1 MGRKLRSSNLLSN
14 LPQLQ
19 NLIKRDPQSYEEEF
33 SQQLHHF
40 EASLAIFELKPDE
53 EAKEFGDLIN
63 FLSQVAR
70 CYPEKS
76 AQFPTQLI
84 ELLQKHY
91 PVLNADLRRSIVQAL
106 VLLRNR
112 GVVTNTR
119 VMPLFFT
126 LFRCHDK
133 KLRSLLYSHIVN
145 DVKVANKGKHRDH
158 KLNKTLQSFMYTM
171 ITAADA
177 QDKHGEGAIAA
188 KKSLDVCIELYRK
201 NIWTD
206 AKAVNV
212 IVQACFSPINKIML
226 TAVQFFLNPT
236 KKADTDDADDED
248 EDEAK
253 SGGAGK
259 TKKHNV
265 NFMMIQ
271 HQSNVNKKTKHRV
284 RVLEK
289 ATRIRKREQ
298 ARRDGQLPDDD
309 DDEVVAGSKKK
320 TGPAVSFDA
329 LSLVHDPQGFAE
341 KLFARVHRSA
351 TATKRGGNTADRFEV
366 RLILLKLISR
376 LIGHHQLQ
384 LMAFYPFLQR
394 YLQPHQMEV
403 TQILA
408 LLANASHAFTPPD
421 VLQPLIRAIADNF
434 VSDHCAP
441 EVMCAGLNTV
451 RAIAAR
457 QPLAVDPDLL
467 NDLVMY
473 RKHKDKGVMMAARSL
488 LLLYRQTNPEMLHRR
503 DRGRE
508 ATMNLSAGGS
518 GKAPLGFGEIRPA
531 EGVAGAELLEL
542 PSDSDSQLEYVSA
555 DEEQASGEEL
565 DSDEEQVSGEEL
577 DSGKERASGEEL
589 DSVDEEQGSDEE
601 SLASGTECLDAASS
615 DESEEEEPTAQT
627 AVAGAK
633 KRVDM
638 MRILTNEDFARIERL
653 KRRQRHEGQ
662 QQHSSKKARAED
674 GYSDYDESEAS
685 GSDSQSEDTGG
696 MVDGWDILGD
706 YHSRRRRRKATYDER
721 MESIRSGR
729 EGREKF
735 SSSKAKR
742 EKEGRSLS
750 NKEKRKTKNFKMIA
764 HKRSVVSKGKRS
776 LAQKRRE
783 LRNHITYGLR
793 GEDYTRYRRYCA
805 HHLHTVRKAANL
817 QQGTSAKFCKQE
829 VTSENAASPA
839 HVEIQLLLAER
850 AWAYAM
856 DLRELY
862 SRTEE
867 PRQRQHLVHRLK
879 AATKAAHHLAELA
892 PQLCEP
898 RTVLA
903 AYAYWLQMQSQLCFE
918 KQEWEA
924 ALNNAVMCRR
934 IIDAL
939 AQTGSSQQ
947 YALSHAILERLDP
960 IVRLSAYQIRMPGA
974 QQAQP
979 AEIAAQVSADRL
991 QATIPNYSKVEA
1003 ALGSVSSA
1011 ASSSVSFA
1019 NEMHWRGGTVT
1030 FASQDLSVLVETAQ
1044 NKLKAALSDDNGSFD
1059 AAAYAFRK
1067 VSKMARRCHTES
1079 ADAASKT
1086 HSVASDALVSA
1097 YLAVQLYATC
1107 ALSTIAVSKFT
1118 SKAKGFAAASGALPG
1133 SANPFPF
1140 VEQSWVVDKSHSAEG
1155 SQLTQA
1161 VIYYDKARKQLA
1173 TLQKSIAKAHLPAA
1187 VAREIK
1193 QQHIVDE
1200 VAAAASY
1207 YTCLRN
1213 YYSALQHASPAHGKY
1228 KDALALL
1235 DTAVTKDAADVTAA
1249 IADLTKRKHIST
1261 SSSAVDELWSQT
1273 LAVSSDSV
1281 SAVVSASEEAALTV
1295 RGLCASS
1302 TKHKEA
1308 WVHNPGRQPSM
1319 AKNPLAKTSSMTPSL
1334 PARVPR
1340 LVDLEVRFEAVPVK
1354 PLFYDLAA
1362 PAIDFDMETISAN
1375 TADKQASSKLGA
1387 IIGSLWGS
1395 R

>member
-76 AQFPTQLI
+76 AQFPTRLV

-91 PVLNADLRRSIVQAL
+91 PVLNAELRRSIVQAL

-112 GVVTNTR
+112 GMVSNTK

-236 KKADTDDADDED
+236 KKADSDDADDED
-248 EDEAK
+248 EEESK

-298 ARRDGQLPDDD
+298 ARRDGQLPGDD
-309 DDEVVAGSKKK
+309 DDEVVGSSKKK
-320 TGPAVSFDA
+320 TGPAVNFDA

-351 TATKRGGNTADRFEV
+351 TATKRGGNTVDRFEV

-441 EVMCAGLNTV
+441 EVMSAGLNTV

-518 GKAPLGFGEIRPA
+518 GNAPLGFGEIRPA

-542 PSDSDSQLEYVSA
+542 PSDSDSQLEYISA
-555 DEEQASGEEL
+555 DEDQASGEEL
-565 DSDEEQVSGEEL
+565 DSDEELES
-577 DSGKERASGEEL
+577 
-589 DSVDEEQGSDEE
+589 DEEQGSDEE
-601 SLASGTECLDAASS
+601 SLASSNDCLDTALS
-615 DESEEEEPTAQT
+615 DESASEEEQEEEPTEQT
-627 AVAGAK
+627 AAAATTTGVK

-638 MRILTNEDFARIERL
+638 MRILTSEDFARIERL

-662 QQHSSKKARAED
+662 RQPSKKARAED

-706 YHSRRRRRKATYDER
+706 YHSRRRRRKATYEER

-783 LRNHITYGLR
+783 LRNHI
-793 GEDYTRYRRYCA
+793 
-805 HHLHTVRKAANL
+805 V
-817 QQGTSAKFCKQE
+817 KQ
-829 VTSENAASPA
+829 
-839 HVEIQLLLAER
+839 
-850 AWAYAM
+850 
-856 DLRELY
+856 
-862 SRTEE
+862 
-867 PRQRQHLVHRLK
+867 K
-879 AATKAAHHLAELA
+879 K
-892 PQLCEP
+892 
-898 RTVLA
+898 
-903 AYAYWLQMQSQLCFE
+903 
-918 KQEWEA
+918 
-924 ALNNAVMCRR
+924 
-934 IIDAL
+934 
-939 AQTGSSQQ
+939 
-947 YALSHAILERLDP
+947 
-960 IVRLSAYQIRMPGA
+960 
-974 QQAQP
+974 
-979 AEIAAQVSADRL
+979 
-991 QATIPNYSKVEA
+991 
-1003 ALGSVSSA
+1003 
-1011 ASSSVSFA
+1011 
-1019 NEMHWRGGTVT
+1019 
-1030 FASQDLSVLVETAQ
+1030 
-1044 NKLKAALSDDNGSFD
+1044 
-1059 AAAYAFRK
+1059 
-1067 VSKMARRCHTES
+1067 
-1079 ADAASKT
+1079 
-1086 HSVASDALVSA
+1086 
-1097 YLAVQLYATC
+1097 
-1107 ALSTIAVSKFT
+1107 
-1118 SKAKGFAAASGALPG
+1118 KGF
-1133 SANPFPF
+1133 
-1140 VEQSWVVDKSHSAEG
+1140 
-1155 SQLTQA
+1155 
-1161 VIYYDKARKQLA
+1161 
-1173 TLQKSIAKAHLPAA
+1173 
-1187 VAREIK
+1187 
-1193 QQHIVDE
+1193 
-1200 VAAAASY
+1200 
-1207 YTCLRN
+1207 
-1213 YYSALQHASPAHGKY
+1213 
-1228 KDALALL
+1228 
-1235 DTAVTKDAADVTAA
+1235 
-1249 IADLTKRKHIST
+1249 
-1261 SSSAVDELWSQT
+1261 
-1273 LAVSSDSV
+1273 
-1281 SAVVSASEEAALTV
+1281 
-1295 RGLCASS
+1295 
-1302 TKHKEA
+1302 
-1308 WVHNPGRQPSM
+1308 
-1319 AKNPLAKTSSMTPSL
+1319 
-1334 PARVPR
+1334 
-1340 LVDLEVRFEAVPVK
+1340 
-1354 PLFYDLAA
+1354 
-1362 PAIDFDMETISAN
+1362 
-1375 TADKQASSKLGA
+1375 
-1387 IIGSLWGS
+1387 
-1395 R
+1395 